1 MRSYYLSFLLA
12 GVLLQGSLAQT
23 CETAPAKIK
32 GALPAAPTD
41 IAKAAKVVPMDDKG
55 NITVLREASKGFSC
69 FLRH

>member
-41 IAKAAKVVPMDDKG
+41 IAKAAKVVHMDDKG
-55 NITVLREASKGFSC
+55 NIPVRREASNGFTC
-69 FLRH
+69 C

>member
-32 GALPAAPTD
+32 RALPAAPPD
-41 IAKAAKVVPMDDKG
+41 IAKAAKVVHMDDKG
-55 NITVLREASKGFSC
+55 NIPVRREASNGFTC
-69 FLRH
+69 C